1 MKTYVRKYLKRV
13 LICSSMNRKMG
24 KIKEK
29 WLVNIVVPD
38 DFLGAAGKYTSCVLI
53 SQVWLLIQEKV

>member
-53 SQVWLLIQEKV
+53 SQV